1 MKSNSKLANFNSPAI
16 VYLLSIEHLRGS
28 KCNSDEMKDSPF
40 RQNPVHLNS
49 PWAILAVLRDA

>member
-28 KCNSDEMKDSPF
+28 KCNSDEMKASPF
-40 RQNPVHLNS
+40 RQNPVLENS
-49 PWAILAVLRDA
+49 PWAILAA